1 MNPMRVINL
10 TVTRGD
16 RTVLANLHFTVS
28 EGDILHLRGPNG
40 IGKTS
45 LLEVLT
51 GLRTPANGRIEG
63 FPGAS
68 NLHWVGH
75 RSGFH
80 PALSPMENLRYW
92 CLLQGEKNIQG
103 EKNKSSK
110 ISDALRRVGLHA
122 VRNRPCGRL
131 SAGQRRRASL
141 ARLLAVERSLWI
153 LDEPLA
159 ALDVSFT
166 QVLTGFMVEHAAN
179 GGAVIVSSHQPFTCD
194 AVQVRSLDLM

>member
-10 TVTRGD
+10 TVSRGD

-51 GLRTPANGRIEG
+51 GLRAPANGRIEG

-80 PALSPMENLRYW
+80 PALSPMENLHYW
-92 CLLQGEKNIQG
+92 CLLQG

-110 ISDALRRVGLHA
+110 ISDALHRVGLHT

-141 ARLLAVERSLWI
+141 ARLLAVDRSLWI

-166 QVLTGFMVEHAAN
+166 QILTEFMVEHAAN
-179 GGAVIVSSHQPFTCD
+179 GGAVIVSSHQPFPCD
-194 AVQVRSLDLM
+194 AVQVRCLDLMC

>member
-1 MNPMRVINL
+1 MRVVDL

-16 RTVLANLHFTVS
+16 RAVLTNLHFTVS
-28 EGDILHLRGPNG
+28 EGDILHLQGPNG

-45 LLEVLT
+45 LLEVLS
-51 GLRTPANGRIEG
+51 GLRSPAHGHIEN
-63 FPGAS
+63 FPGS
-68 NLHWVGH
+68 SRLHWVGH

-92 CLLQGEKNIQG
+92 SSLQGEKFVH
-103 EKNKSSK
+103 SH
-110 ISDALRRVGLHA
+110 ISDALNRVGLFA

-141 ARLLAVERSLWI
+141 ARLLAVKRPWWI

-166 QVLTGFMVEHAAN
+166 LVLTEFMAEHAKN
-179 GGAVIVSSHQPFTCD
+179 GGAVIVSSHQPFPCQ
-194 AVQVRSLDLM
+194 AVRVRSLDLTC